1 MRSEQQLQ
9 QLPSGEFSTG
19 DTKYE
24 GRLNQALAA
33 SQVRGDGMLRS
44 LVGILIVFLLVPA
57 FGQMKADYQPG
68 TITAVVAR
76 TNTSPEN
83 SVASYDITLRVGS
96 SLYVVLY
103 TPPLDAGT
111 PQYVAG
117 SELLV
122 TVGEKTVSFNDMVAK
137 SLEVPIESSSPLE
150 APVRESIEA
159 DPPQAPT
166 KAILVI
172 GATGVKDNSNGSLT
186 VEKGNLHFVHSK
198 DTVDIAAPSITDL
211 ITGSDSQRVIRG
223 TAGTISMFGPY
234 GSGRFLSL
242 FRSKLDT
249 LTLQYRDPDG
259 GLHGAIFTMSVG
271 SAELL
276 KQQLIAQG
284 AHSTVEAEKP
294 AVQETSKLSGT
305 TEQKP

>member
-68 TITAVVAR
+68 TITAVV
-76 TNTSPEN
+76 
-83 SVASYDITLRVGS
+83 
-96 SLYVVLY
+96 
-103 TPPLDAGT
+103 
-111 PQYVAG
+111 
-117 SELLV
+117 
-122 TVGEKTVSFNDMVAK
+122 
-137 SLEVPIESSSPLE
+137 PIESSSPLE

-172 GATGVKDNSNGSLT
+172 GATGVKDNSNGSLI

-198 DTVDIAAPSITDL
+198 DTVDIPAPSITDL

-294 AVQETSKLSGT
+294 AGQETSKLSGT